1 MPYWKIYAPEGTY
14 STEDKRAMSKAIT
27 DIYVEFAELPRF
39 YVVVLFEP
47 RPADTIWVGG
57 EPANNFVRIVIDH
70 IARQVDTPELK
81 FMTMEAVEAAIEPF
95 VKDRGLDWE
104 VHIDETPLELWRTQ
118 GMTPPPAESDGERLW
133 AAENRAV
140 PWGHLAQANG

>member
-1 MPYWKIYAPEGTY
+1 MPYWKIYSPEGTY
-14 STEDKRAMSKAIT
+14 TKEDKRAMSTAIT

-39 YVVVLFEP
+39 YVVVLFED

-57 EPANNFVRIVIDH
+57 EPANHFVRIVVDH
-70 IARQVDTPELK
+70 IARQVDTPELRL
-81 FMTMEAVEAAIEPF
+81 MTMEAVEAAIEPF

-104 VHIDETPLELWRTQ
+104 VHIDETPFDLWRTQ
-118 GMTPPPAESDGERLW
+118 GMTPPPPESEAERLW

-140 PWGHLAQANG
+140 PWAHLERPSA